1 MATSKP
7 SEHGVIVQQV
17 SAPKHRLRKWRNRL
31 LWVLP
36 IVLGLYVI
44 IKLADFVWFR
54 THIPASFVSNAN
66 WSGKWE
72 TQEYWGL
79 SGNLLVHLPDP
90 LPENQD
96 FEAEALVYYPIY
108 SAWRTG
114 QFVKMDFQGHFSPD
128 SPASAGRSTNTIPS
142 GGGKLKFKG
151 TVGNQV
157 VEYVAIIDESRTRI
171 VGGYLSTSPYD
182 VGYFHITNP

>member
-1 MATSKP
+1 MATAKHV
-7 SEHGVIVQQV
+7 EHGGNMQQV
-17 SAPKHRLRKWRNRL
+17 PAMRERSRKWGKRL

-36 IVLGLYVI
+36 AILAFYVFL
-44 IKLADFVWFR
+44 KVADCIWFR
-54 THIPASFVSNAN
+54 TQMPVGFVNAN
-66 WSGKWE
+66 WSGGWE

-79 SGNLLVHLPDP
+79 SGNLIVRLPDP

-108 SAWRTG
+108 SAWQTG

-128 SPASAGRSTNTIPS
+128 SPASAGRSTNAIPG

-151 TVGNQV
+151 TAGNQV
-157 VEYVAIIDESRTRI
+157 VEYVAIIDKSRTRI
-171 VGGYLSTSPYD
+171 VGGYLSTSPHD